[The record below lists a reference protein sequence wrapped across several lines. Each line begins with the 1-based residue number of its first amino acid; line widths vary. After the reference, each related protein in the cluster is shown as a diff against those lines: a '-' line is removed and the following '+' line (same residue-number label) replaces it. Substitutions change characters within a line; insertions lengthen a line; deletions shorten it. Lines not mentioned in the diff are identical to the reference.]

1 MSARKATILEMFWI
15 SLENQKYPPI
25 HSCKLSKLP
34 GPLTNDPRLFFFFFF
49 RPMQRDMKVGCL
61 QNRLLVLLGRVHIAV
76 KDLEQ
81 ICTLRPD

>member
-1 MSARKATILEMFWI
+1 MSACEATILEMFWI
-15 SLENQKYPPI
+15 SWENQKYPPI
-25 HSCKLSKLP
+25 QSCKLSKLP
-34 GPLTNDPRLFFFFFF
+34 GLLTNDPRFFFFFF
-49 RPMQRDMKVGCL
+49 RPMQRDTKVGCL